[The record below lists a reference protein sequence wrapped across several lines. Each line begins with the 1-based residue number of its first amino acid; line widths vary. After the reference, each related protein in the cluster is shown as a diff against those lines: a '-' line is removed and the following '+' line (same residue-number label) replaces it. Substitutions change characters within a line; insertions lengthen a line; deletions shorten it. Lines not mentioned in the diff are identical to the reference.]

1 MMNAGHEVLYVPVER
16 DDIIS
21 GTRDAIELK
30 PIMSN
35 EDAFF
40 MIPETEEVLQSILF
54 IQTSVDLLKRYLPII
69 CSSNLVTSR
78 EK

>member
-1 MMNAGHEVLYVPVER
+1 MISGVSRQNTAQASAGHEQLYVPVDR

-21 GTRDAIELK
+21 GTRDAVELK

-40 MIPETEEVLQSILF
+40 MIPETEEVL
-54 IQTSVDLLKRYLPII
+54 
-69 CSSNLVTSR
+69 
-78 EK
+78 